1 MNNSNLTLDLEEKL
15 KEQLNFMIEVEIGK
29 KMDEIIINIKEKAK
43 RFDIAQKD
51 KKSPFRNVLAV
62 SVETKSSI
70 EIIKNYIRYQV
81 GRSGSSPI
89 WKDKKNDEIFAKVIV
104 TEVDNLLNTAKEI
117 IQNIKKNIKKESDL
131 QSYLSEK
138 ENQIIKDIHLR
149 LAQLYL
155 GYLAREHTALVGE
168 SKVKQQNH

>member
-1 MNNSNLTLDLEEKL
+1 METSNNTLDLEEKR
-15 KEQLNFMIEVEIGK
+15 KEQLNFMIEVEIGQ
-29 KMDEIIINIKEKAK
+29 KMDDIIINIKETAK
-43 RFDIAQKD
+43 KFEIAQKD

-62 SVETKSSI
+62 SVETKTSI

-117 IQNIKKNIKKESDL
+117 IQNLKKSIKKGSDL
-131 QSYLSEK
+131 ESYLLPEK
-138 ENQIIKDIHLR
+138 EDKITKDIHLR

-168 SKVKQQNH
+168 SKLK